1 MSLVILM
8 KNNNKYPFANEVKE
22 MKDNFKRMI
31 DSMSDAD
38 FLDFLDYINSIANSF
53 DDYEDYEDYDE
64 ELWSGDEDWEDEAA
78 KFYGYNPGEIQED
91 DGLPF

>member
-1 MSLVILM
+1 M

-38 FLDFLDYINSIANSF
+38 FLDFLDCINTLATSF
-53 DDYEDYEDYDE
+53 DEDYDE
-64 ELWSGDEDWEDEAA
+64 ELWTGDEGWEDEAA
-78 KFYGYNPGEIQED
+78 KFYGYNPDELKED
-91 DGLPF
+91 DSLPL

>member
-1 MSLVILM
+1 MFLVILM

-38 FLDFLDYINSIANSF
+38 FLDFLDCINFMANSF
-53 DDYEDYEDYDE
+53 DDDEDYDE
-64 ELWSGDEDWEDEAA
+64 ELWSGDEGWEDEAA
-78 KFYGYNPGEIQED
+78 KFYGYNPDEIQED
-91 DGLPF
+91 DSLPF

>member
-1 MSLVILM
+1 MFLVILM

-38 FLDFLDYINSIANSF
+38 FLDFLDCINSMANSF
-53 DDYEDYEDYDE
+53 DDDEDYDE
-64 ELWSGDEDWEDEAA
+64 ELWSGDEGWEDEAA
-78 KFYGYNPGEIQED
+78 KFYGYNPDEIQED
-91 DGLPF
+91 DSLPF

>member
-1 MSLVILM
+1 M

-38 FLDFLDYINSIANSF
+38 FLDFLNYINSIANSF
-53 DDYEDYEDYDE
+53 DNDEDYDE
-64 ELWSGDEDWEDEAA
+64 ELWSGDEGWEDEAA
-78 KFYGYNPGEIQED
+78 KFYGYNPNEIQED
-91 DGLPF
+91 DSLPF